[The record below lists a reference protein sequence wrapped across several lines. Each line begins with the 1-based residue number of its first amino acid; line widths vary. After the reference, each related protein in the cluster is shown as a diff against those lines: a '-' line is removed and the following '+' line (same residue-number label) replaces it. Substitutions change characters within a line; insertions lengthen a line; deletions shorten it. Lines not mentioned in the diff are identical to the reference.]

1 MSNEEDS
8 QEEQA
13 PVVELRDIMDGL
25 EAQGMI
31 PEGFVMVYMMGDPA
45 EAEDNTQT
53 DYFFRSFCASRELLH
68 KKTVMVYQDT
78 PITRH
83 EIAWFGSWNQMADVI
98 EATEGEIITNLNRF
112 LQDGSLNQM
121 PRMDFMFV
129 NKTPPVEAD
138 EEE

>member
-1 MSNEEDS
+1 MSDEEN
-8 QEEQA
+8 QQP

-31 PEGFVMVYMMGDPA
+31 PEGFVMIYMMADPE

-53 DYFFRSFCASRELLH
+53 DYFFRSFSTSRDLLH
-68 KKTVMVYQDT
+68 KKTVLVYQDV

-83 EIAWFGSWNQMADVI
+83 EIAWFGPWNGMAEVI
-98 EATEGEIITNLNRF
+98 EATEAEVVTNLNRF
-112 LQDGSLNQM
+112 LRDETLKTM

-129 NKTPPVEAD
+129 NKTPPAEEI